1 MEKQAY
7 IWEIDEENAAERFV
21 QTLAQVLADLH
32 NIPNKQA
39 EKVGIEVLSP
49 KDIRQQMQKRME
61 NVNNKY
67 GAEESLWARWQR
79 WLKDDSLWPEQT
91 ALIHGDLHPGHIIV
105 NDRDRVTGLI
115 DWTEAKVTDIAKD
128 FIGYLMVFGEEE
140 LDRLIQAYKDAGGYH
155 WPKMKE
161 HIIELSTTSA
171 IDIAEFAEKSGLEEY
186 EQMAKQALGVLDTEE

>member
-1 MEKQAY
+1 MKKNKLMFEN
-7 IWEIDEENAAERFV
+7 NAAERFV
-21 QTLAQVLADLH
+21 QTPAQVLADLH

-49 KDIRQQMQKRME
+49 KEVRQQMQKRME

-67 GAEESLWARWQR
+67 GVEESLWARWQR
-79 WLKDDSLWPEQT
+79 WLKDDGLWPEQT

-115 DWTEAKVTDIAKD
+115 DWTEDKVTDIAKD

-140 LDRLIQAYKDAGGYH
+140 LDRLIQAYKESGGYY

-161 HIIELSTTSA
+161 HIIELNTTSA
-171 IDIAEFAEKSGLEEY
+171 IDIAEFGEKSGLEEY